1 MLSTRV
7 ANTLS
12 NTVQELVV
20 EARKLEIGWKD
31 GGNIDNSLS
40 YKGRF
45 EKEQELNF
53 KFKISC
59 DSAIPSLT
67 YLLLTSCFQTFYFRL
82 S

>member
-53 KFKISC
+53 KFKISF
-59 DSAIPSLT
+59 DSFIPNLT